1 MQIPNLIIKYNPF
14 TVKTEFRFNNEPMT
28 SGSLCEL
35 SQNRRLQQWID
46 KIFPLVRNEFNS
58 KEIKL
63 TFIGT
68 AWDAAD
74 VRDAVS
80 QFCQDNTEI
89 IVNDEYVVN
98 NNSVDQKLSSLK
110 QLFERARSGPFDEFK
125 TEQMERTF
133 ANAFAPEFEVNV
145 LATMSAGK
153 STVINAMVGKEL
165 MPSKNEACTATIAK
179 IYDHDDMKEFEARRL
194 GCDEQILDEWK
205 FASLDLISN
214 WNDDPDTLTIEIKG
228 NIPAINE
235 REGVRLVLIDTPGPN
250 NSRDDTHRLATL
262 RAIKSKQPSM
272 VLYVLNATQ
281 LSIDD
286 DKNLLHLIKDAMA
299 DGGREAQ
306 DRFIF
311 IANKIDNFEP
321 EKGELVTKALNNV
334 REYLKQNGI
343 LNPIIIPASAEL
355 TKLIRMSEFQGGDT
369 LSKKQ
374 KRNLDTL
381 VEHFF
386 EQDEMNMLTHVKKDI
401 DSSIYHS
408 LKEKLNIYKSQN
420 DRDKAA
426 EILSGIPIIEA
437 LLDKYISKHAIP
449 ARLKDAVDIFK
460 IVAAKNEVLKTTS
473 AIITQSQ
480 TEIAEIAEN
489 IKKFQIDEQRI
500 QNAKVFRQNVSS
512 MVYQVSYNNTE
523 QRKNIDREINR
534 LLDELRKEFLVKVKP
549 SEATRLL
556 NNAEKKATNLIV
568 QIQEILTVALNNE
581 LFSTLDKLR
590 SDYQLYI
597 SELINKSFPENG
609 SINVIRELQS
619 ASFQMPDVETLIKNA
634 TYTESHQKFVG
645 TERHGFLWLK
655 KRDVY
660 ETTHEDFVDL
670 REAALDVEEGLQLAK
685 MKNLYSFEDSA
696 RKNLEIAKST
706 LLNQMDEIDAKFEFT
721 VNEINRANESKVEQ
735 EKIIAENQMKI
746 LWFRNFQHELDAI
759 LSID

>member
-1 MQIPNLIIKYNPF
+1 
-14 TVKTEFRFNNEPMT
+14 MT
-28 SGSLCEL
+28 SGSLFDSL
-35 SQNRRLQQWID
+35 QDRRLQQWID
-46 KIFPLVRNEFNS
+46 KIFPLIRNEFNS

-89 IVNDEYVVN
+89 IVNDKYIVN
-98 NNSVDQKLSSLK
+98 NDSVDQKLSSLK

-125 TEQMERTF
+125 TEQMGREF
-133 ANAFAPEFEVNV
+133 ANALAPEFEVYV

-153 STVINAMVGKEL
+153 STVINAMIGKEL

-179 IYDHDDMKEFEARRL
+179 IYDHDDMTEFETRRL
-194 GCDEQILDEWK
+194 GCDEHILDEWK
-205 FASLDLISN
+205 LASLDLISN
-214 WNDDPDTLTIEIKG
+214 WNDDPDTVTIEIKG

-250 NSRDDTHRLATL
+250 NSRDDTHRRATL
-262 RAIKSKQPSM
+262 SAITSKRPSM

-281 LSIDD
+281 LSTDD
-286 DKNLLHLIKDAMA
+286 DKNLLHLIKDVMA
-299 DGGREAQ
+299 EGGREAQ

-311 IANKIDNFEP
+311 IANKIDNFDP
-321 EKGELVTKALNNV
+321 EKGESVANALNNV
-334 REYLKQNGI
+334 REYLQRNGI

-355 TKLIRMSEFQGGDT
+355 TKLLRMSEFQGRDT
-369 LSKKQ
+369 LSRKQ
-374 KRNLDTL
+374 KGSLNTF
-381 VEHFF
+381 VETFF
-386 EQDEMNMLTHVKKDI
+386 EEDEMNMLKHVKKDI

-408 LKEKLNIYKSQN
+408 LKEKINIYKSQN

-449 ARLKDAVDIFK
+449 ARLKDAVDNFK
-460 IVAAKNEVLKTTS
+460 TVAAKNEVLKTTS

-500 QNAKVFRQNVSS
+500 QNAKEFRQNVSS
-512 MVYQVSYNNTE
+512 MVYQISDNSTE
-523 QRKNIDREINR
+523 QRKEIDREINR

-568 QIQEILTVALNNE
+568 EIQETLTVDLNNE

-645 TERHGFLWLK
+645 TERYGFLWLK

-660 ETTHEDFVDL
+660 QTTHEDFVDL
-670 REAALDVEEGLQLAK
+670 SELANEMGEYLTNAK
-685 MKNLYSFEDSA
+685 MKINASFEKNA

-721 VNEINRANESKVEQ
+721 INEINRAQESKVEQ

-746 LWFRNFQHELDAI
+746 LWFSNFQKELDAI

>member
-1 MQIPNLIIKYNPF
+1 
-14 TVKTEFRFNNEPMT
+14 VKTEFRFNNEPMT

-46 KIFPLVRNEFNS
+46 KIFPLIRNEFNS

-133 ANAFAPEFEVNV
+133 ANALAPEFEVNV

-153 STVINAMVGKEL
+153 STVINAMIGKEL

-205 FASLDLISN
+205 LVSLDLISN

-250 NSRDDTHRLATL
+250 NSRDDTHRRATL

-281 LSIDD
+281 LSTDD

-311 IANKIDNFEP
+311 IANKIDNFDP
-321 EKGELVTKALNNV
+321 EKGESVANALNNV
-334 REYLKQNGI
+334 REYLQRNGI
-343 LNPIIIPASAEL
+343 LNPIVIPASAEL
-355 TKLIRMSEFQGGDT
+355 TKLIRMSEFQGRDT
-369 LSKKQ
+369 LSRKQ
-374 KRNLDTL
+374 KGSLNTF
-381 VEHFF
+381 VELFF
-386 EQDEMNMLTHVKKDI
+386 EEDEMNMLTHVKKDI

-408 LKEKLNIYKSQN
+408 LKEKINIYKSQN

-500 QNAKVFRQNVSS
+500 QNAKEFRQNVSS
-512 MVYQVSYNNTE
+512 MVYQISDNSTE

-556 NNAEKKATNLIV
+556 NNAEKKAMNLIV
-568 QIQEILTVALNNE
+568 EIQEILTVALNNE

-660 ETTHEDFVDL
+660 KTIHEDFVDL
-670 REAALDVEEGLQLAK
+670 SEAALDVEEGLQLAK

-696 RKNLEIAKST
+696 RKNLRIAKST
-706 LLNQMDEIDAKFEFT
+706 LLNQMDGIDAKFELT

-746 LWFRNFQHELDAI
+746 TWFRNFQDELDAI

>member
-1 MQIPNLIIKYNPF
+1 
-14 TVKTEFRFNNEPMT
+14 MT

>member
-1 MQIPNLIIKYNPF
+1 
-14 TVKTEFRFNNEPMT
+14 MT

-46 KIFPLVRNEFNS
+46 KIFPLIRNEFNS

-89 IVNDEYVVN
+89 IVNDKYIVN
-98 NNSVDQKLSSLK
+98 NDSVDQKLSSLK

-133 ANAFAPEFEVNV
+133 ANALAPEFEVNV

-153 STVINAMVGKEL
+153 STVINAMIGKEL

-205 FASLDLISN
+205 LASLDLISN
-214 WNDDPDTLTIEIKG
+214 WNDDPDTVTIEIKG

-250 NSRDDTHRLATL
+250 NSRDDTHRRATL
-262 RAIKSKQPSM
+262 SAITSKRPSM

-281 LSIDD
+281 LSTDD
-286 DKNLLHLIKDAMA
+286 DKNLLHLIKDVMA
-299 DGGREAQ
+299 EGGREAQ

-311 IANKIDNFEP
+311 IANKIDNFDP
-321 EKGELVTKALNNV
+321 EKGESVANALNNV
-334 REYLKQNGI
+334 REYLQRNGI

-355 TKLIRMSEFQGGDT
+355 TKLLRMSEFQGRDT
-369 LSKKQ
+369 LSRKQ
-374 KRNLDTL
+374 KGSLNTF
-381 VEHFF
+381 VETFF
-386 EQDEMNMLTHVKKDI
+386 EEDEMNMLKHVKKDI

-408 LKEKLNIYKSQN
+408 LKEKINIYKSQN

-449 ARLKDAVDIFK
+449 ARLKDAVDNFK
-460 IVAAKNEVLKTTS
+460 TVAAKNEVLKTTS

-500 QNAKVFRQNVSS
+500 QNAKEFRQNVSS
-512 MVYQVSYNNTE
+512 MVYQISDNSTE
-523 QRKNIDREINR
+523 QRKEIDREINR

-568 QIQEILTVALNNE
+568 EIQEILTVALNNE

-645 TERHGFLWLK
+645 TERYGFLWLK

-660 ETTHEDFVDL
+660 QTTHEDFVDL
-670 REAALDVEEGLQLAK
+670 SELANEMGEYLTNAK
-685 MKNLYSFEDSA
+685 MKINASFEKNA

-721 VNEINRANESKVEQ
+721 INEINRAQESKVEQ

-746 LWFRNFQHELDAI
+746 LWFSNFQKELDAI

>member
-1 MQIPNLIIKYNPF
+1 
-14 TVKTEFRFNNEPMT
+14 MT

-46 KIFPLVRNEFNS
+46 KIFPLIRNEFNS

-133 ANAFAPEFEVNV
+133 ANALAPEFEVNV

-153 STVINAMVGKEL
+153 STVINAMIGKEL

-205 FASLDLISN
+205 LVSLDLISN

-250 NSRDDTHRLATL
+250 NSRDDTHRRATL

-281 LSIDD
+281 LSTDD

-311 IANKIDNFEP
+311 IANKIDNFDP
-321 EKGELVTKALNNV
+321 EKGESVANALNNV
-334 REYLKQNGI
+334 REYLQRNGI
-343 LNPIIIPASAEL
+343 LNPIVIPASAEL
-355 TKLIRMSEFQGGDT
+355 TKLIRMSEFQGRDT
-369 LSKKQ
+369 LSRKQ
-374 KRNLDTL
+374 KGSLNTF
-381 VEHFF
+381 VELFF
-386 EQDEMNMLTHVKKDI
+386 EEDEMNMLTHVKKDI

-408 LKEKLNIYKSQN
+408 LKEKINIYKSQN

-500 QNAKVFRQNVSS
+500 QNAKEFRQNVSS
-512 MVYQVSYNNTE
+512 MVYQISDNSTE

-556 NNAEKKATNLIV
+556 NNAEKKAMNLIV
-568 QIQEILTVALNNE
+568 EIQEILTVALNNE

-660 ETTHEDFVDL
+660 KTIHEDFVDL
-670 REAALDVEEGLQLAK
+670 SEAALDVEEGLQLAK

-696 RKNLEIAKST
+696 RKNLRIAKST
-706 LLNQMDEIDAKFEFT
+706 LLNQMDGIDAKFELT

-746 LWFRNFQHELDAI
+746 TWFRNFQDELDAI